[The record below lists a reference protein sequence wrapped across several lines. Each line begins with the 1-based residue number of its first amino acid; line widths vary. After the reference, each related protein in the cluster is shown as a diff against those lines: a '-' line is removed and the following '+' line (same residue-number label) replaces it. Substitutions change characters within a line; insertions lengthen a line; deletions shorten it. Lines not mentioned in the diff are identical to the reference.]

1 MNADYRHTATANL
14 QMAGRFPRR
23 ALRTPVLA
31 TPFRPQPAAKR
42 EVLRALRAAEMAA
55 WEAAPPSTVTEPRSG
70 AGNSLGQILRAQA
83 GAGLDRESLL
93 IFILAASGLLGLL
106 FAL

>member
-14 QMAGRFPRR
+14 QMAGPSSRR
-23 ALRTPVLA
+23 ALRTPVLP
-31 TPFRPQPAAKR
+31 TPFRPQLAGKR

-70 AGNSLGQILRAQA
+70 AGNSLRQILRAQTA
-83 GAGLDRESLL
+83 AGLDRESLL
-93 IFILAASGLLGLL
+93 IVILAASGLLGLL
-106 FAL
+106 LAM